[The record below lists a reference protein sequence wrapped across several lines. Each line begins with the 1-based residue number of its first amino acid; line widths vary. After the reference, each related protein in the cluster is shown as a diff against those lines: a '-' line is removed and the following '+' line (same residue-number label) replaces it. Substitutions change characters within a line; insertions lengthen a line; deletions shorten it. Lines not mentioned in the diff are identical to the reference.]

1 MKPLILLLI
10 VFGVAAIF
18 CAFSVAGNIAMCA
31 MLCFTA
37 LGHFKFH
44 RGMEKMLPARVPL
57 KNLVVYASGVAEIL
71 LGVGLLFPAIRHVA
85 AIVLIVFLVLV
96 LPANINAARQHINY
110 ETGESDGKGLE
121 YLWFRVPLQAF
132 FIGWIVYFSILS

>member
-18 CAFSVAGNIAMCA
+18 CASSVAGNIAMCA

-44 RGMEKMLPARVPL
+44 RGMEKMLPVRVPL
-57 KNLVVYASGVAEIL
+57 KKLVVYASGVAEIL
-71 LGVGLLFPAIRHVA
+71 LGVGLLFPPIRHVA

-110 ETGESDGKGLE
+110 ETGENDGKGLK
-121 YLWFRVPLQAF
+121 YLWFRVPLQLF
-132 FIGWIVYFSILS
+132 FIGWIVYFSLM

>member
-18 CAFSVAGNIAMCA
+18 CASSVAGNIAMCA

-44 RGMEKMLPARVPL
+44 RGMAKMLPSRVPF
-57 KNLVVYASGVAEIL
+57 KKLVVYASGVAEIL
-71 LGVGLLFPAIRHVA
+71 LGVGLLFPPIRHVA

-110 ETGESDGKGLE
+110 ETGENDGKGLK
-121 YLWFRVPLQAF
+121 YLWFRVPLQVF
-132 FIGWIVYFSILS
+132 FIGWIVYFSLM

>member
-10 VFGVAAIF
+10 VFGVSAIF
-18 CAFSVAGNIAMCA
+18 CALSVAGNIAMCA

-37 LGHFKFH
+37 LGHFMFH
-44 RGMEKMLPARVPL
+44 RGMVKMLPARVPF
-57 KNLVVYASGVAEIL
+57 KGLVVFASGVAEIL

-85 AIVLIVFLVLV
+85 AVVLIAFLVLV

-110 ETGESDGKGLE
+110 ETGENDGKGLK
-121 YLWFRVPLQAF
+121 YLWFRVPLQLF
-132 FIGWIVYFSILS
+132 FIGWIVYFSLM

>member
-18 CAFSVAGNIAMCA
+18 CAFSLAGNIAMCA

-44 RGMEKMLPARVPL
+44 RGMVKMLSARVPL
-57 KNLVVYASGVAEIL
+57 KKLVVYASGVAEIL
-71 LGVGLLFPAIRHVA
+71 LGAGLLFPAIRHA
-85 AIVLIVFLVLV
+85 AAVVLIVFLVLV

-110 ETGESDGKGLE
+110 ETGESDGKGLK
-121 YLWFRVPLQAF
+121 YLWFRVPMQVFL
-132 FIGWIVYFSILS
+132 IGWIIYFSLL